1 MIGKIKKLLL
11 LPFTKVCYVE
21 SIFDKGLYDN
31 NENSHAGSSLEDS
44 NVLVVTNNEG
54 IKDKVSSLL
63 KEEKCYFHFMNMN
76 SLSKK
81 EDIMIACNQLG
92 IYDHIINIIEM
103 KSIDWLMTQDQH
115 FNSDD
120 ILYSLYRLLQIETDY
135 LVQYNKYAT
144 LTTAFKSEK
153 SLEGEIVSSSVS
165 HLINGLSKPLS
176 NHGLVENGLTA
187 TTAVSDETI
196 INTAIFL
203 SSKYGQI
210 MAGETLRLK

>member
-1 MIGKIKKLLL
+1 MIGKLKKLLL

-21 SIFDKGLYDN
+21 SIFDKGLYEN

-44 NVLVVTNNEG
+44 NVLVVTNNEE
-54 IKDKVSSLL
+54 IIAKVSSLL
-63 KEEKCYFHFMNMN
+63 KEEKCYFQFMNMN

-81 EDIMIACNQLG
+81 EDIMYSCNQLG
-92 IYDHIINIIEM
+92 VYNHIINIIEM
-103 KSIDWLMTQDQH
+103 KSIDRLMTQDHH

-144 LTTAFKSEK
+144 LTTAFKSEN
-153 SLEGEIVSSSVS
+153 STDGEIISSSVS

-176 NHGLVENGLTA
+176 NHGLIENGLTA
-187 TTAVSDETI
+187 TSTVSDETI
-196 INTAIFL
+196 LNTAIFL

>member
-1 MIGKIKKLLL
+1 MIPQRRLL
-11 LPFTKVCYVE
+11 
-21 SIFDKGLYDN
+21 
-31 NENSHAGSSLEDS
+31 
-44 NVLVVTNNEG
+44 
-54 IKDKVSSLL
+54 
-63 KEEKCYFHFMNMN
+63 EKCYFHFMNMN

-103 KSIDWLMTQDQH
+103 KSIDRLMTQDQH

-135 LVQYNKYAT
+135 LVHYNKYAT

-196 INTAIFL
+196 INTASVL

>member
-1 MIGKIKKLLL
+1 MIDKIKKLLL

-21 SIFDKGLYDN
+21 SIFDKGLYEN
-31 NENSHAGSSLEDS
+31 NEKSHAGSSLEDS
-44 NVLVVTNNEG
+44 NVLVVTNNES
-54 IKDKVSSLL
+54 IKDKVCSLL
-63 KEEKCYFHFMNMN
+63 KEEKCYFQFMDVN

-81 EDIMIACNQLG
+81 EDITIACNQLG

-103 KSIDWLMTQDQH
+103 KSNYLMTQDLH

-144 LTTAFKSEK
+144 LTTAFKCDK

>member
-21 SIFDKGLYDN
+21 SIFDKGLYEN
-31 NENSHAGSSLEDS
+31 NEKSHAGSSLEDS
-44 NVLVVTNNEG
+44 NVLVVTNNES

-103 KSIDWLMTQDQH
+103 KSIDWLMTQD
-115 FNSDD
+115 
-120 ILYSLYRLLQIETDY
+120 
-135 LVQYNKYAT
+135 
-144 LTTAFKSEK
+144 
-153 SLEGEIVSSSVS
+153 
-165 HLINGLSKPLS
+165 
-176 NHGLVENGLTA
+176 
-187 TTAVSDETI
+187 
-196 INTAIFL
+196 
-203 SSKYGQI
+203 
-210 MAGETLRLK
+210 

>member
-63 KEEKCYFHFMNMN
+63 KEEKCYFQFMDMT
-76 SLSKK
+76 SLSAK
-81 EDIMIACNQLG
+81 EDIIMACNQLG

-103 KSIDWLMTQDQH
+103 KSNDHLMTQNLH

-187 TTAVSDETI
+187 TSIVSDETI